1 MRCRGPF
8 PLHYQIPQILLDQI
22 VSRQYQEDG
31 QLPTKESA
39 VRE

>member
-8 PLHYQIPQILLDQI
+8 PLHYQILQILRDQI
-22 VSRQYQEDG
+22 VSRQDQKDG
-31 QLPTKESA
+31 QLPTEESA